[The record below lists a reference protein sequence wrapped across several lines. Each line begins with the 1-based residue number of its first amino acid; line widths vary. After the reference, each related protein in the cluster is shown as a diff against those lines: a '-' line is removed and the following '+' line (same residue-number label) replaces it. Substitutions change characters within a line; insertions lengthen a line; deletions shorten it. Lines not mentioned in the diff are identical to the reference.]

1 MSNVHVHGTGTCT
14 IWFQC
19 LPDAIHRSE
28 LLDAAG
34 TIKRKNKMKDLKAS
48 LGPGNPVL
56 AQFDEITPPQGPR
69 FVLVHFDGAGP
80 VDIRI
85 RTHNAEPPIEVEDWE
100 TIEQVGAEFGE
111 LENTAQLD
119 DSNTKDTPPDLDT
132 LMKQIPPGWNMI
144 RAHRRRSHTPES
156 GSDVLIDIWPI
167 AGPSGQKHIKHQP
180 VVPEN
185 PKVPPRA
192 DEYQQWVRIT
202 RCLRRAGAASIA
214 DRAMGQPA
222 VIAESVISAL
232 KNAGLNPRE
241 TPTQWFH
248 ILTQYPDHR
257 WADLLPDY
265 RLLTVEQ
272 ALKTREQALRISPKT
287 HDYPRAAGEPTQTYI
302 PEYIPIAENATHIL
316 IYDSRHGDKHGLI
329 REFDKISGVKTK
341 PEWKNLV
348 YLLGALAFA
357 LENRTPFRGFTP
369 QLTDRNL
376 RWQPK

>member
-1 MSNVHVHGTGTCT
+1 
-14 IWFQC
+14 
-19 LPDAIHRSE
+19 
-28 LLDAAG
+28 
-34 TIKRKNKMKDLKAS
+34 
-48 LGPGNPVL
+48 
-56 AQFDEITPPQGPR
+56 
-69 FVLVHFDGAGP
+69 
-80 VDIRI
+80 
-85 RTHNAEPPIEVEDWE
+85 
-100 TIEQVGAEFGE
+100 
-111 LENTAQLD
+111 
-119 DSNTKDTPPDLDT
+119 
-132 LMKQIPPGWNMI
+132 MI

-316 IYDSRHGDKHGLI
+316 GRYSPLRIQKTWEEAPVYASSIGDRTRELARYSPGSLPNPGYSMVTSSSCDRI
-329 REFDKISGVKTK
+329 RTQ
-341 PEWKNLV
+341 N
-348 YLLGALAFA
+348 
-357 LENRTPFRGFTP
+357 
-369 QLTDRNL
+369 
-376 RWQPK
+376 